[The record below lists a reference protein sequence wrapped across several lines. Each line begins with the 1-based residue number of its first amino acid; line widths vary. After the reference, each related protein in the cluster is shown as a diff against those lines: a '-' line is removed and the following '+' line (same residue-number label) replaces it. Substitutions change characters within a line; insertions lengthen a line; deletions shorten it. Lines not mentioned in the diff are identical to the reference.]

1 MLDRVIAHK
10 VTELGSFLQHF
21 RREALQRTVI
31 GGFAEALQ
39 FHELA
44 HVNEFAEEHD
54 VCALVLAIHD
64 VLYNDNAPRTERHD
78 RQDAQNH
85 DGRDI
90 GLCKHLE

>member
-1 MLDRVIAHK
+1 MLDGVVTHE
-10 VTELGSFLQHF
+10 VTELGRFLEHLGGKTA
-21 RREALQRTVI
+21 ERTVI

-78 RQDAQNH
+78 GQNAQNH
-85 DGRDI
+85 DGRDV
-90 GLCKHLE
+90 GLRKHLE